1 MTDKERPAKKRHTA
15 TTRPDCVAAV
25 ARRAEALRLRVN
37 GATFAEIGAAL
48 SIDPAT
54 AHRDICR
61 GLAALHEEIRAEA
74 ADLLALEA
82 ARLDALHMAHWEAAL
97 AGIASAADV
106 VLRVMHHRARLFG
119 LYAPAKIAPTDP
131 TGENPYTKM
140 TDDELR
146 EAARQ
151 VLGLAD
157 ETATEGD

>member
-1 MTDKERPAKKRHTA
+1 MPETRKHRPARHTPA
-15 TTRPDCVAAV
+15 TRPDVLAAV

-54 AHRDICR
+54 AHRDVCR

-131 TGENPYTKM
+131 SGENQYARM

-151 VLGLAD
+151 VLGLA
-157 ETATEGD
+157 ETTTEGD

>member
-1 MTDKERPAKKRHTA
+1 MPETRKHRPARHTPA
-15 TTRPDCVAAV
+15 TRPDVLAAV

-54 AHRDICR
+54 AHRDVCR

-131 TGENPYTKM
+131 SGENQYARI

-151 VLGLAD
+151 VLGLA
-157 ETATEGD
+157 ETTTEGD